1 MCGPLAAVALAMTV
15 ATAAADTPDAQ
26 VTMTVHVMDRA
37 SIGPRTMR
45 IARQHVERVFSR
57 IGVEVLWIDGSAGT
71 LGGDVTDI
79 SICLLSD
86 QMLQRK
92 SAFEGPIPSYVLAQ
106 AGLGAGRSW
115 IFYER
120 VERAAA
126 RNSVDPGTALG
137 RTIVHELGHLIAGM
151 AHDDSGAMRG
161 ALDLTSPFPCFT
173 KEQGAQIRAALL
185 GEPVVAALARRH
197 PAGR

>member
-1 MCGPLAAVALAMTV
+1 
-15 ATAAADTPDAQ
+15 
-26 VTMTVHVMDRA
+26 
-37 SIGPRTMR
+37 MR
-45 IARQHVERVFSR
+45 LARQHVERVFSR
-57 IGVEVLWIDGSAGT
+57 IGVDGLWIDDSAGT
-71 LGGDVTDI
+71 LGSGDVTDV

-86 QMLQRK
+86 QMVQRK
-92 SAFEGPIPSYVLAQ
+92 SEFEGPIPSYVLAQ

-126 RNSVDPGTALG
+126 RNSVDPGMALG

-161 ALDLTSPFPCFT
+161 ALDLTSSFPCFT
-173 KEQGAQIRAALL
+173 GEQGAQIRAALQ
-185 GEPVVAALARRH
+185 GTPAVASLARRY